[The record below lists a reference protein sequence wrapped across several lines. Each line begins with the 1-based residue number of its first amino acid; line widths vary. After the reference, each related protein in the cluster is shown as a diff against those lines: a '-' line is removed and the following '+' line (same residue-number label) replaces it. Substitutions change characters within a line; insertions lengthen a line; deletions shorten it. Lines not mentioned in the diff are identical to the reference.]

1 MTDSTAIATVAER
14 RSATAVFS
22 PDVWSTALD
31 MAKALADSTIVPK
44 DYRGRQANCLVALE
58 MAARLEIP
66 VLQVMQN
73 MYLVHG
79 RPAWS
84 AQFLIACVNSS
95 RRFSPLR
102 YSLTGNGD
110 ERTCVA
116 HAVRMDGRERVEGPP
131 VSIGM
136 ARREGWFR
144 KSKTGEDASK
154 WHTMPELMLRYRAA
168 AFFARV
174 YCPDIVM
181 GMYAADEVRSA
192 HDVRQVA
199 AVGVAATAEPHA
211 RLGSV
216 GGPDLD
222 AYARDVADIW
232 AALQSCPADEIEALY
247 NRGRQIA
254 EHHGVTRTERL
265 DDLYTAARR
274 EAKLDDGD

>member
-1 MTDSTAIATVAER
+1 MTQATNEREALVVASER
-14 RSATAVFS
+14 RPSTAVFS
-22 PDVWSTALD
+22 PEVWGTALD

-44 DYRGRQANCLVALE
+44 DYRGRQANCLIALE
-58 MAARLEIP
+58 MAARLAVP

-95 RRFSPLR
+95 GRFSPLQ
-102 YSLTGNGD
+102 YTLAGQGD

-116 HAVRMDGRERVEGPP
+116 HAVRLQGRERVEGPP
-131 VSIGM
+131 VSIAM
-136 ARREGWFR
+136 AKREGWFR
-144 KSKTGEDASK
+144 VSKTGESASK

-181 GMYAADEVRSA
+181 GMYAPDEVQNTATVEPASRPA
-192 HDVRQVA
+192 P
-199 AVGVAATAEPHA
+199 AATTVVATPTT
-211 RLGSV
+211 
-216 GGPDLD
+216 GPDLD

-232 AALQSCPADEIEALY
+232 SALQSCPASEIETLY
-247 NRGRQIA
+247 KRGKQIA
-254 EHHGVTRTERL
+254 SAHGVTRTERL
-265 DDLYTAARR
+265 DDLYAAARR
-274 EAKLDDGD
+274 EAELDA